1 MVAPLAAKRMAKE
14 RQELEKASSQEEH
27 PDYFVIFKD
36 DNLFEFDAYIIAPD
50 TIYRYR
56 LVKLHFE
63 IPQDD
68 YPFKPPRVKFIQHT
82 GHRIHPNLYVE
93 GKVCLSILGY
103 VSSPSWPNLSLL
115 LIVPI
120 CGPHT
125 PNPSSR
131 FLAVTDKIY
140 PDSTWAGEPWAFGMI
155 CVRKFLPRGIWVP
168 EARLCHI
175 GCAGLLQASS

>member
-103 VSSPSWPNLSLL
+103 VSSPSGSRLGYSLLGATSHCCLSSPYVVHTHPIPLSGFSLL
-115 LIVPI
+115 LTKYIPTAP
-120 CGPHT
+120 G
-125 PNPSSR
+125 
-131 FLAVTDKIY
+131 
-140 PDSTWAGEPWAFGMI
+140 
-155 CVRKFLPRGIWVP
+155 RGS
-168 EARLCHI
+168 L
-175 GCAGLLQASS
+175 GLSA

>member
-68 YPFKPPRVKFIQHT
+68 YPLKPPRVKFIQHT

-103 VSSPSWPNLSLL
+103 VSSFFQSSGLCYSLL
-115 LIVPI
+115 AHLLIAACRPHMWSTHPVP
-120 CGPHT
+120 P
-125 PNPSSR
+125 P
-131 FLAVTDKIY
+131 
-140 PDSTWAGEPWAFGMI
+140 AFS
-155 CVRKFLPRGIWVP
+155 L
-168 EARLCHI
+168 
-175 GCAGLLQASS
+175 

>member
-14 RQELEKASSQEEH
+14 RQELEKASSQEEA
-27 PDYFVIFKD
+27 PDYFVVFKD

-68 YPFKPPRVKFIQHT
+68 YPWKPPKVKFIQHT

-93 GKVCLSILGY
+93 GKVCLSILG
-103 VSSPSWPNLSLL
+103 
-115 LIVPI
+115 
-120 CGPHT
+120 
-125 PNPSSR
+125 
-131 FLAVTDKIY
+131 
-140 PDSTWAGEPWAFGMI
+140 
-155 CVRKFLPRGIWVP
+155 
-168 EARLCHI
+168 
-175 GCAGLLQASS
+175 